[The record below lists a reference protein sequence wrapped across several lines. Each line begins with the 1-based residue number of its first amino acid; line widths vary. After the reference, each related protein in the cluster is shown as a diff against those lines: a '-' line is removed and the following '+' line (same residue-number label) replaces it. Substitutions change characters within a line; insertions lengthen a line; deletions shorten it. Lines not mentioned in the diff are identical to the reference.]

1 VLDTDQQEKTLRN
14 HGTSLTVSSITSR
27 CSSPQILENAMLPLG
42 RSSFFAGVR
51 TLRYEVIKKKTIEKL
66 RLGYKEPC
74 VDGFVERRFWEPAPM
89 AMQ

>member
-1 VLDTDQQEKTLRN
+1 
-14 HGTSLTVSSITSR
+14 
-27 CSSPQILENAMLPLG
+27 MLPLG